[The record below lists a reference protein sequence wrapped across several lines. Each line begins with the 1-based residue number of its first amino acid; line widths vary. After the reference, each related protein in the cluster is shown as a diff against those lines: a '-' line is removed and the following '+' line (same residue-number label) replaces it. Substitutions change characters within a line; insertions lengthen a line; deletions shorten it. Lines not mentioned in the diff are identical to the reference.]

1 MSSLQR
7 IKSKTKRNETASPS
21 SGESVFILVG
31 KIRRPHGVVGE
42 ILLQPFSESTGHFE
56 AGKTIYVGQ
65 NHISFVVDSRRDAD
79 GMQLVH
85 LQGIDTPEEA
95 GVFRNKDVYVTAE
108 SLPELPEG
116 EYYHYQLIGLTV
128 EDEKGAIIGVLNE
141 VIFTGA
147 NNVYV
152 VVADNGE
159 ETLLPAIPS
168 VILSIDIRQKRMVVR
183 PQEWL

>member
-1 MSSLQR
+1 MSSIQR

-116 EYYHYQLIGLTV
+116 EYYHHEIIGLQV
-128 EDEKGAIIGVLNE
+128 FEENGNNIGTIEEILV
-141 VIFTGA
+141 TGA
-147 NNVYV
+147 NDVYV
-152 VVADNGE
+152 VKNEAGDE
-159 ETLLPAIPS
+159 ILIPAIRS
-168 VILSIDIRQKRMVVR
+168 VVLSVDSKARRMVVR
-183 PQEWL
+183 LPEWE